1 MPGPG
6 TMRWRTCRPRRGV
19 AVFGSSANRSLTGS
33 KYRLADIEPEVRAIA
48 TIEIDGGTAK
58 YANPE
63 GRSSTIIDFRDFRL
77 LRRGVCVDRLEAAFQ
92 RRFGITLKD

>member
-1 MPGPG
+1 
-6 TMRWRTCRPRRGV
+6 MRWRTCRPRRGV